1 MSKEGKYRVIIDT
14 NLLLSFLIGK
24 RLHDLLDIIS
34 HSEVQLVMSPF
45 LFDEIFEVASR
56 PKFARYFRPVRLKSA
71 SVGAGPVPARLPDR
85 ANVAGDNGKCM

>member
-34 HSEVQLVMSPF
+34 RSEVKLVMSPS
-45 LFDEIFEVASR
+45 LLDEILEVASR
-56 PKFARYFRPVRLKSA
+56 PKFACYAFTSTT
-71 SVGAGPVPARLPDR
+71 S
-85 ANVAGDNGKCM
+85 